1 MICSMCLGLL
11 KIAYNLK
18 MQFKNSEEV
27 LMRHFRETLYSL
39 SDTNE
44 EGETKNDIFQ
54 EPSPVEIIVGS
65 NKYGLKDILIVEE
78 EKPDQE
84 NFKGFL
90 DNLGKTVTAKFVNK
104 SKNSTKNIH
113 EEEPVVLIEKLES
126 PVKENTTKKVNPN
139 VDCLDQY
146 IITRNDDSFNEN
158 SDENIFK
165 VNLHMEKSCLKNITD
180 ANRKLFHNVL
190 LTTQLKC
197 SICNK
202 LYSSR
207 GRFKRHLES
216 CEKFKYDVNKNGDVS
231 SAKIVIL
238 KCHLCPRIFKQKKFL
253 NYHVKTAHSVEPLI
267 YKCEI
272 CGQILRNKNIL
283 MYHKLTKHGE
293 RKFVCNICNKKFFTS
308 NCLKAHITSHT
319 ERSIAQCV
327 CPICGKTFHY
337 KGGLFYHMKMHTNE
351 RKYCCEF
358 CDKKFY
364 TLNAKKRH
372 TLTHTGIRPYACKY
386 CEKRFFSTGEVRKH
400 EYIHTG
406 VRPYCCQ
413 YCKKGFSSSYNMK
426 VHLVSHP
433 GPYACKLC
441 DKTFVNMNVL
451 QYHHKTKHLSNRTS
465 VTEEVEDNNLEISD
479 NQTSKIQ
486 SDFYI
491 S

>member
-1 MICSMCLGLL
+1 MCLGLL
-11 KIAYNLK
+11 KISYNFK
-18 MQFKNSEEV
+18 IQFINSEKV
-27 LMRHFRETLYSL
+27 LFGHFKKTLNPVLDDYENS
-39 SDTNE
+39 
-44 EGETKNDIFQ
+44 GTKNDDISNK
-54 EPSPVEIIVGS
+54 PSPVEIIVGP
-65 NKYGLKDILIVEE
+65 NKYDLKDILIVEE
-78 EKPDQE
+78 ENPDQE
-84 NFKGFL
+84 TFKGFL

-104 SKNSTKNIH
+104 SRNSTKNMC
-113 EEEPVVLIEKLES
+113 EEEPIVLIEKLES
-126 PVKENTTKKVNPN
+126 QVKESAVNKLDSN
-139 VDCLDQY
+139 VKCLDQY
-146 IITRNDDSFNEN
+146 IITQSDDLFNGN
-158 SDENIFK
+158 SDESILK
-165 VNLHMEKSCLKNITD
+165 VNLNLEKLGLENITEAD
-180 ANRKLFHNVL
+180 QQLFQSALN
-190 LTTQLKC
+190 TQLKC
-197 SICNK
+197 NLCNK

-216 CEKFKYDVNKNGDVS
+216 CGKKLKYNVSKNGNEVS
-231 SAKIVIL
+231 TAEIVIL
-238 KCHLCPRIFKQKKFL
+238 KCNFCPRIFKQKKFL
-253 NYHVKTAHSVEPLI
+253 NYHVKTAHSIEPLI
-267 YKCEI
+267 HKCEI
-272 CGQILRNKNIL
+272 CGQILRNRNIL

-293 RKFVCNICNKKFFTS
+293 RKFVCDICDKKFFTS
-308 NCLKAHITSHT
+308 NCLKAHIMSHA
-319 ERSIAQCV
+319 ERNIAQCV

-451 QYHHKTKHLSNRTS
+451 QYHHKTKHLTKKISA
-465 VTEEVEDNNLEISD
+465 TEEAEDQLESSDNPDQILEIQ
-479 NQTSKIQ
+479 NEFYTS
-486 SDFYI
+486 
-491 S
+491 